1 MTDLNE
7 DPFALA
13 TEILLLL
20 GAVGGLLA
28 GLWLPRSRQWLVS
41 ILSSITLLSAL
52 ATTAVS
58 MTREPETVFSGTYAI
73 DTATNVARLV
83 VLASALLVVC
93 LSIETVRGH
102 GRETEYYAL
111 LLLASLGAVTM
122 AGANDLLLLA
132 AAYLVAST
140 PVYALVAFAKDAAG
154 TEAALKYYL
163 MGSFLGVAMLI
174 GVTVLFGAGGATL
187 YPDLADG
194 LTAAPRAAVVVGLV
208 GVLAGLLFKT
218 GAVPGHFWVPDVT
231 QGAPTPVAA
240 FVTTIPKIGGLVA
253 AYRLL
258 DVALPDS
265 TVDWPLLVALI
276 SAASMTLGN
285 LAAFFQDDPKRL
297 LAYSTISQV
306 GYLLMAVAVAGRTD
320 LALPSLLYYLAAYS
334 VTNLGAFAV
343 LVELPGMRTL
353 GDAAGLFRRHPGLAL
368 TLVVCLLGLVGTPP
382 TAVFVGK
389 LTVFS
394 AALDGGLGW
403 LVVLAA
409 VNTVASV
416 FYYLRWIA
424 PTFLR
429 DPSDRGPAERV
440 PLAPAGRWSRYG
452 AYSAGVASLALGLLA
467 GPALDLFRSTGLA
480 S

>member
-1 MTDLNE
+1 MTDMNE
-7 DPFALA
+7 DPLALLP
-13 TEILLLL
+13 EILLLV
-20 GAVGGLLA
+20 GAAGGLVL
-28 GLWLPRSRQWLVS
+28 GLWLPRSKQWLVA
-41 ILSSITLLSAL
+41 ILTAAAMVAAL
-52 ATTAVS
+52 AATAVS
-58 MTREPETVFSGTYAI
+58 MAGEPETVFSGTYAV
-73 DTATNVARLV
+73 DVATNATRLIVVA
-83 VLASALLVVC
+83 AALLVLC
-93 LSIETVRGH
+93 LSVDTVRGH
-102 GRETEYYAL
+102 RRETEYYSL
-111 LLLASLGAVTM
+111 LLLACLGAVAM
-122 AGANDLLLLA
+122 AGANDLLLLV
-132 AAYLVAST
+132 AAYLVASV
-140 PVYALVAFAKDAAG
+140 PVYALIAFAKDAAG

-163 MGSFLGVAMLI
+163 MGSFLGVAMLT
-174 GVTVLFGAGGATL
+174 GVTVLFGVGRATL
-187 YPDLADG
+187 YRDLAAG
-194 LTAAPRAAVVVGLV
+194 LSAAPRAAVGLV
-208 GVLAGLLFKT
+208 AVLAGLLFKT

-258 DVALPDS
+258 DVALPDN
-265 TVDWPLLVALI
+265 TVDWPLLVAVI
-276 SAASMTLGN
+276 AALSMTLGN
-285 LAAFFQDDPKRL
+285 LAAFFQDNPKRL

-320 LALPSLLYYLAAYS
+320 LALPGLLYYLAAYA
-334 VTNLGAFAV
+334 VTNLGPFAV
-343 LVELPGMRTL
+343 LAELPGMRTL
-353 GDAAGLFRRHPGLAL
+353 DDAAGLFRRHPGLAL

-403 LVVLAA
+403 LVVVAA

-429 DPSDRGPAERV
+429 EAPDQEAAGQEA
-440 PLAPAGRWSRYG
+440 LAPAGRWSRYG
-452 AYSAGVASLALGLLA
+452 AYAAGIASVALGLLG
-467 GPALDLFRSTGLA
+467 GPALTLFGSAGLA

>member
-1 MTDLNE
+1 MTMSMNE
-7 DPFALA
+7 DPLALLA
-13 TEILLLL
+13 EILLLL
-20 GAVGGLLA
+20 GATGGLIL
-28 GLWLPRSRQWLVS
+28 GLWLPRCRQWIVALVAAA
-41 ILSSITLLSAL
+41 AL
-52 ATTAVS
+52 VAALIATAVS
-58 MTREPETVFSGTYAI
+58 LTGEPETVFGGTYAI
-73 DTATNVARLV
+73 DIATNVARLV
-83 VLASALLVVC
+83 IIAATLLVLC
-93 LSIETVRGH
+93 LSVEAVRGAR
-102 GRETEYYAL
+102 RETEYYTL
-111 LLLASLGAVTM
+111 LLLASLGAVAM
-122 AGANDLLLLA
+122 AGANDLMLLA
-132 AAYLVAST
+132 AAYLVASV

-163 MGSFLGVAMLI
+163 MGSFLGVAMLVGI
-174 GVTVLFGAGGATL
+174 TVLFGVGGATL
-187 YPDLADG
+187 YPDLAEG
-194 LTAAPRAAVVVGLV
+194 LGAAPRAAVAVGLV

-231 QGAPTPVAA
+231 QGSPTPVAA
-240 FVTTIPKIGGLVA
+240 FVTTVPKIGGLVA

-258 DVALPDS
+258 DVALPET
-265 TVDWPLLVALI
+265 TVDWPLLVAVI
-276 SAASMTLGN
+276 AAASMTLGN

-320 LALPSLLYYLAAYS
+320 LALPGLLYYLAAYA

-343 LVELPGMRTL
+343 LAELPGMRTL

-382 TAVFVGK
+382 IAVFVGK

-394 AALDGGLGW
+394 AALDGGLAW
-403 LVVLAA
+403 LVVVAA

-429 DPSDRGPAERV
+429 EPADRQPSDRALV
-440 PLAPAGRWSRYG
+440 PAGRWTRYG
-452 AYSAGVASLALGLLA
+452 AYTAAVSSLALGLLG
-467 GPALDLFRSTGLA
+467 GPALTLAGSSGLV